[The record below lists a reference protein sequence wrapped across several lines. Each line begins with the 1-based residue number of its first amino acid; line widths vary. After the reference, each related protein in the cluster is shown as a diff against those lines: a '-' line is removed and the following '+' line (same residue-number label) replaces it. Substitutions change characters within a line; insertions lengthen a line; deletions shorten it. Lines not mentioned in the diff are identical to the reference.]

1 MNDQP
6 VLQPITRKELEWQ
19 MEAFLQ
25 RGGAVKVL
33 KPSKFY
39 PRKLRDRNF
48 NKTFSKHK
56 TFVPKYGEQLSQE
69 INIELRIDAFSRE
82 GVTWN
87 F

>member
-1 MNDQP
+1 MNNNP
-6 VLQPITRKELEWQ
+6 VLEPITRKELEWQ

-25 RGGAVKVL
+25 RGGVVKVL

-48 NKTFSKHK
+48 NKTFIKHT
-56 TFVPKYGEQLSQE
+56 TFMTKHGEQLSQE
-69 INIELRIDAFSRE
+69 INKELGINTMFIES
-82 GVTWN
+82 VSWN